1 MEKKHFFMVN
11 QFYRAKVE
19 KMSLKFIIDN
29 KFDYFCSVNW
39 DKCMDG
45 KSQTPQE
52 ERIKILQLLM
62 PEVFDEY
69 DDQIQNRNSLANKRK
84 KGRV

>member
-1 MEKKHFFMVN
+1 MG
-11 QFYRAKVE
+11 
-19 KMSLKFIIDN
+19 
-29 KFDYFCSVNW
+29 
-39 DKCMDG
+39 KCMDG
-45 KSQTPQE
+45 KSQPLQE

-69 DDQIQNRNSLANKRK
+69 DDQIQNRNCLANKRK

>member
-1 MEKKHFFMVN
+1 
-11 QFYRAKVE
+11 
-19 KMSLKFIIDN
+19 
-29 KFDYFCSVNW
+29 
-39 DKCMDG
+39 MDG
-45 KSQTPQE
+45 KSQTLQE

-62 PEVFDEY
+62 PEAFDED